1 MKLPPPLLKV
11 CETQQIISF
20 SILCFLNDSMYKST
34 HLVQKVSLPKPSF
47 IPQNQTRQTRK
58 PEQRIKQE
66 MSNLVVYFRA
76 VRCDP
81 SKQFVYGG
89 THNEVSSFPENRM
102 ESLILSCPKGLL
114 KFHKVGQNVFLWTF

>member
-1 MKLPPPLLKV
+1 MHKNTYYEHPI
-11 CETQQIISF
+11 T
-20 SILCFLNDSMYKST
+20 
-34 HLVQKVSLPKPSF
+34 QKVKTLNACLPAQ
-47 IPQNQTRQTRK
+47 PQNQTRQTRK
-58 PEQRIKQE
+58 TEQRIKQE

-102 ESLILSCPKGLL
+102 ESLILSSPKGLL
-114 KFHKVGQNVFLWTF
+114 KFHKVGLS